1 MTEPQTF
8 RSAFN
13 GFHREDVVNH
23 IAYMTAKHDKQ
34 VNQLRAEA
42 DSLRSELEALRSGE
56 DGEAAIQERVAEL
69 EETVAIRD
77 AELASAR
84 QALEEAN
91 RRLEEQTR
99 ELDTLRSQMTAAAT
113 AAPVAANAA
122 AGEWGELRALALRRA
137 EVAENDAR
145 ARINELYDDATEAL
159 RAASAG
165 LGATTDTF
173 ELLAEKFRADLVE
186 LMEAVKVGRGSLNAA
201 AATLDCL
208 RPEVNE

>member
-23 IAYMTAKHDKQ
+23 IAFMTNKHEIQ

-42 DSLRSELEALRSGE
+42 DSLRT
-56 DGEAAIQERVAEL
+56 EL
-69 EETVAIRD
+69 EELRSADVQDCMDRVTELEEELSARD
-77 AELASAR
+77 AELTAAR
-84 QALEEAN
+84 QALEAAN
-91 RRLEEQTR
+91 LRIAEQEEQ
-99 ELDTLRSQMTAAAT
+99 LAALRAQGGSGSAAA
-113 AAPVAANAA
+113 
-122 AGEWGELRALALRRA
+122 ESSDWGELRALAQRRA

-159 RAASAG
+159 RAASTG

-173 ELLAEKFRADLVE
+173 EMLAEKFRADLVE
-186 LMEAVKVGRGSLNAA
+186 LMEAVKIGRNSLSAA
-201 AATLDCL
+201 ATTLDCL
-208 RPEVNE
+208 RPEASE